1 MKLDTIGN
9 YTQTYSITDASGNV
23 ATYERSIKVV
33 ALDQIPTSEVVIANA
48 DFSVDQSNPMPQP
61 AETGWGWHGAG
72 TFTAKIEDG
81 MATINVTHVG
91 TVPHGVQFYQQ
102 NKVFMGGGIYKLTF
116 RAKALDATPMRISIE
131 AGTNLRYFKVVDI
144 TTEWVTH
151 EVIIHVS
158 GKSYTNG
165 KVGFFMGKVTEESV
179 PTTFNIDDVAIEQ
192 VGYREDTV
200 KPIIFG
206 VKDISIEKGTVF
218 DAKAGVYVF
227 DNLSALTV
235 NDIVITGDDF
245 DINVAG
251 EYTVVYTLKD
261 EQNNEVVVNRKV
273 TVLP

>member
-48 DFSVDQSNPMPQP
+48 DFSVDQSDPMPQP
-61 AETGWGWHGAG
+61 AETGWGWHGVG

-200 KPIIFG
+200 KPIISG
-206 VKDISIEKGTVF
+206 AKDISIEKGTAF